1 MRASDRESMTPVRV
15 EVIAYAPTAFF
26 HCQHCELTLQHVGV
40 GQKIHDE
47 QTAYALPPDLA
58 HDYQALSEW
67 VRALTEHYG
76 GQVIVK
82 VVDAASVEGSWKSL
96 RYRVRRYTVV
106 IVAGQDR
113 CLRTYTSS
121 VHALI
126 DLSLSAPL
134 CALMQ

>member
-40 GQKIHDE
+40 GQKIHDA

-58 HDYQALSEW
+58 HDYQAVSEW
-67 VRALTEHYG
+67 VRALTAHYG

-82 VVDAASVEGSWKSL
+82 VVDPASGEGLYKTL
-96 RYRVRRYTVV
+96 PYRLRRYPAG
-106 IVAGQDR
+106 IVSGHDR
-113 CLRTYTSS
+113 W
-121 VHALI
+121 
-126 DLSLSAPL
+126 P
-134 CALMQ
+134 

>member
-47 QTAYALPPDLA
+47 QTTYALPPDLSR
-58 HDYQALSEW
+58 DYQALSEW

-82 VVDAASVEGSWKSL
+82 VVDAASVEGFWKSL
-96 RYRVRRYTVV
+96 RYRVRRYPAV

-113 CLRTYTSS
+113 CLGTNTAT
-121 VHALI
+121 VQAFI
-126 DLSLSAPL
+126 DRHLSAPVSV
-134 CALMQ
+134 